1 MTTST
6 EIREILV
13 PLDGSGTAE
22 WALPTAAAIARR
34 SGARLH
40 LMIVHAPLA
49 LLFPDVTAAGYLD
62 DWEDRQKEQ
71 ETEYVRGLA
80 NRLKEK
86 GIRAVTKTVAGD
98 AARRIAD
105 RAAHLDMVVMTPHG
119 WAGPDRAWLGHVAD
133 AVVHHIR
140 RPVLI
145 APAADRGAPPELT
158 ASDGFR
164 NVMVATDGSAAARAA
179 EWHGEHMA
187 RLFEA
192 RLTLFRAVR
201 APAGPSSPYIPH
213 AATLDR
219 EAIAQWEAEARQYV
233 EARAGGIQ
241 GLEVV
246 TRVDTTYHA
255 ARAILDAATDAEADL
270 LAVGT
275 HRDSRLARAV
285 LGSVADKVVR
295 GAQVPVLI
303 AHAAAS

>member
-1 MTTST
+1 VAGST

-22 WALPTAAAIARR
+22 WAVPTAVTIARR

-40 LMIVHAPLA
+40 LMLVHAPLA
-49 LLFPDVTAAGYLD
+49 HLFPDVTAAGYLD
-62 DWEDRQKEQ
+62 DWEDRQKEE
-71 ETEYVRGLA
+71 ETRYVRGVA
-80 NRLKEK
+80 SRLKEA
-86 GIRAVTKTVAGD
+86 GLRAVAETCTGD
-98 AARRIAD
+98 AADRLAD
-105 RAAHLDMVVMTPHG
+105 RAARLDMVVMTPHG

-133 AVVHHIR
+133 AVVHHVR

-145 APAADRGAPPELT
+145 ARAEDTAAPEELT
-158 ASDGFR
+158 AVNGFR
-164 NVMVATDGSAAARAA
+164 SVLVATDGSPAARAA

-187 RLFEA
+187 RLFGA

-201 APAGPSSPYIPH
+201 APTGPSSPYIPH

-219 EAIAQWEAEARQYV
+219 EAVAQWEAEAREYV
-233 EARAGGIQ
+233 ETRAGAIE
-241 GLEVV
+241 GLDVD

-255 ARAILDAATDAEADL
+255 ARAILEAAAETGADM

-295 GAQVPVLI
+295 GAGVPVLI
-303 AHAAAS
+303 AHADAS